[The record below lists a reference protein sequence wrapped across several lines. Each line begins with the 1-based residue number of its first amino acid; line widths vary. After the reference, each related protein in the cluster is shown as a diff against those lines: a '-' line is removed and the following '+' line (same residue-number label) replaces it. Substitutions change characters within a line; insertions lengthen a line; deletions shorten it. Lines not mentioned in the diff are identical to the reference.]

1 VPERSEMKSHLPR
14 MTVLALILTPQL
26 AFAQTIALRGTLVT
40 PASIINDGFVTVND
54 STITLVQPWVERDT
68 SSVTKVVAVDG
79 IIFPG
84 LIDLHNHVTWNA
96 FPRWKP
102 PTLSKNR
109 YEWQEMPEYAA
120 SLSRPHGDLSNHGYD
135 CDLNRYG
142 ELKVI
147 ANGGTSTVGSIR
159 NECIRGLAR
168 NLDFLSELSRDE
180 QPGGDAFRNEIFPLE
195 IRSSCGEQAMR
206 DVGRALEPCALSPQE
221 TMPVSPR
228 AAVAHVAEGIDA
240 STRREFSMFAAH
252 GYLHP
257 GISIIHGVGL
267 RSEHFKQ
274 MASSGVG
281 LIWSPRSN
289 MELYGQTTD
298 VVAARNAGVTV
309 AVAPDWSPSG
319 STGMLAELRYI
330 DRWQRDASNRPPFNF
345 SSKELVEMATIVPAR
360 LARLEDKLGKLES
373 GYMADLIAMKRP
385 APAADATPYDA
396 LAHQTPSDLLLVM
409 VGGVALFGEPG
420 LMNQLVP
427 DHAQLESV
435 TICGETRLVNA
446 QAGTYTGVP
455 WAETEARLVTALKPY
470 GITLAPFVECTP

>member
-1 VPERSEMKSHLPR
+1 MAR
-14 MTVLALILTPQL
+14 VLARHTGRLCLLASIVTPQL
-26 AFAQTIALRGTLVT
+26 AFAQPIALRGTLVT
-40 PASIINDGFVTVND
+40 PASVIDDGVVTVSD
-54 STITLVQPWVERDT
+54 ATITLVQPWADRASPPAT
-68 SSVTKVVAVDG
+68 TLVTVDG
-79 IIFPG
+79 VIFPG
-84 LIDLHNHVTWNA
+84 LIDLHNHITWNA

-109 YEWQEMPEYAA
+109 YDWQEMPEYAA
-120 SLSRPHGDLSNHGYD
+120 SLSGPHGALSNRGYD

-142 ELKVI
+142 ELKVL

-168 NLDFLSELSRDE
+168 NLDFLSELSRDQ
-180 QPGGDAFRNEIFPLE
+180 QPGDDAFRNEIFPLE

-206 DVGRALEPCALSPQE
+206 DVGRVLEPCALSPQE

-240 STRREFSMFAAH
+240 SARREFAMFAAH

-257 GISIIHGVGL
+257 GVSIIHGVGL
-267 RSEHFKQ
+267 RTQHFKQ
-274 MASSGVG
+274 MASSSVR

-289 MELYGQTTD
+289 MELYGMTTD
-298 VVAARNAGVTV
+298 VVAARQAGVMV

-330 DRWQRDASNRPPFNF
+330 DRWQRDATNRPPFNF
-345 SSKELVEMATIVPAR
+345 SSQELVEMATIVPAR
-360 LARLEDKLGKLES
+360 LARLEDKLGRLES
-373 GYMADLIAMKRP
+373 RYVADLIAMKRP

-396 LAHQTPSDLLLVM
+396 LTHQTPSDLLLVM
-409 VGGVALFGEPG
+409 VGGVALFGEPA
-420 LMNQLVP
+420 LMNQLVS
-427 DHAQLESV
+427 DHTQLESIA
-435 TICGETRLVNA
+435 ICGETRLVNA
-446 QAGTYTGVP
+446 HAGTYAGVS
-455 WAETEARLVTALKPY
+455 WAETEARLVDALKPY